1 MNEVNNPVNNQELVD
16 PVNVMILGIVAA
28 ALSYAGYHP
37 AGIIVGFIA
46 RNKVK
51 KYLAEN
57 DNCTCNKVMIGSI
70 LSKVGIYLGFGTLAF
85 ITAYLV
91 YFFSSYFLL
100 FGLAFGSAYES
111 FSLICHS
118 FLSLL

>member
-1 MNEVNNPVNNQELVD
+1 MSEVNKPVNNQERVD

-70 LSKVGIYLGFGTLAF
+70 LSKVGIYLGFGMLAF
-85 ITAYLV
+85 LTVYLIF
-91 YFFSSYFLL
+91 FFSFYFYL
-100 FGLAFGSAYES
+100 FASGLASTFES
-111 FSLICHS
+111 FSLAS
-118 FLSLL
+118 AAFLSLL